1 MQLTL
6 RQVLELIA
14 LLQNNLL
21 CKHTKFASGVSR
33 KPRYYGL
40 YVLFYERLM
49 DMQYKRFVEELKQQ
63 VDTYLQ
69 QVNSIG
75 NECAYT
81 DRLLEQIITKAKQ
94 IEQVYHNN

>member
-1 MQLTL
+1 MQNKAFCARIRSLPP
-6 RQVLELIA
+6 ESGA
-14 LLQNNLL
+14 NLVIMD
-21 CKHTKFASGVSR
+21 CM
-33 KPRYYGL
+33 YY
-40 YVLFYERLM
+40 YFYERLM

>member
-1 MQLTL
+1 
-6 RQVLELIA
+6 
-14 LLQNNLL
+14 
-21 CKHTKFASGVSR
+21 
-33 KPRYYGL
+33 
-40 YVLFYERLM
+40 
-49 DMQYKRFVEELKQQ
+49 MQYKRFVEELKQQ